1 MGIKEFCRKLGAKTR
16 VAFYKWNSTCEHVEG
31 DYKCT
36 SPVFFAGNGRIIL
49 NGVWLGYYPSP
60 FYFNCYS
67 YIEARKENA
76 IISIGEGTV
85 VNNNFH
91 CVANEGGI
99 TIGSGCLIGVS
110 VEILNC
116 DFHPLSVEERHM
128 NTAKSKDI
136 YIGDNVF
143 IGNNVKILKGVHI
156 GDYAVIANGA
166 VVTKDVAAKTI
177 VAGNPAEVI
186 KNVNESDSKNKSS
199 QDS

>member
-1 MGIKEFCRKLGAKTR
+1 M
-16 VAFYKWNSTCEHVEG
+16 
-31 DYKCT
+31 
-36 SPVFFAGNGRIIL
+36 FFAGNGRIIL
-49 NGVWLGYYPSP
+49 NGVRLGNYPSP

-99 TIGSGCLIGVS
+99 PIGSGCLIGVS

>member
-1 MGIKEFCRKLGAKTR
+1 
-16 VAFYKWNSTCEHVEG
+16 
-31 DYKCT
+31 
-36 SPVFFAGNGRIIL
+36 
-49 NGVWLGYYPSP
+49 
-60 FYFNCYS
+60 
-67 YIEARKENA
+67 
-76 IISIGEGTV
+76 
-85 VNNNFH
+85 
-91 CVANEGGI
+91 
-99 TIGSGCLIGVS
+99 
-110 VEILNC
+110 
-116 DFHPLSVEERHM
+116 M